1 MGSSVRL
8 IRNPIADRLLPR
20 YRGLGVSM
28 ARSCI
33 LNAVFFSSY
42 EYIKGSVNSFVGE

>member
-1 MGSSVRL
+1 MFFRS
-8 IRNPIADRLLPR
+8 PR

-28 ARSCI
+28 TRSCI

-42 EYIKGSVNSFVGE
+42 EYIKGRVNEFVEE

>member
-1 MGSSVRL
+1 VTPFGHRA
-8 IRNPIADRLLPR
+8 ADHVLFR

-42 EYIKGSVNSFVGE
+42 EYIKGSVNTFVDE